1 MLSAA
6 QVLAWCDD
14 FHARTG
20 RWPIT
25 TDGPVAEGRRETW
38 MAIDGALRRGRRVAE
53 GDSLARLLQRERGVP
68 NRRNRPPLTVD
79 SILAWADAHY
89 GRTGRW
95 PRIQSGAIRDAHG
108 ETWGGVSM
116 ALWGGRRGLPGGSS
130 LARLLAEKRGA
141 PYARDDARSA
151 PDPRRRRTN
160 RTTLAR

>member
-25 TDGPVAEGRRETW
+25 TDGPVVEGRRETW
-38 MAIDGALRRGRRVAE
+38 MAVDRALRRGRHVAE
-53 GDSLARLLQRERGVP
+53 GDSLSRLLLRERGVP

-79 SILAWADAHY
+79 IILAWADAHY

-95 PRIQSGAIRDAHG
+95 PRIRSGAIRDAQG

-116 ALWGGRRGLPGGSS
+116 ALWRGCRGLPGGST
-130 LARLLAEKRGA
+130 LTRLLAEKRGV
-141 PYARDDARSA
+141 PYNARGRKKR
-151 PDPRRRRTN
+151 P
-160 RTTLAR
+160 